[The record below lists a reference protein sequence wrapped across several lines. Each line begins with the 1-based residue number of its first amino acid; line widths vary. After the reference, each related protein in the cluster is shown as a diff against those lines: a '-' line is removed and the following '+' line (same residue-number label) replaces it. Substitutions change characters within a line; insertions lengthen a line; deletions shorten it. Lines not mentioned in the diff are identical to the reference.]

1 MRVHTTINHIS
12 IYFLPQYQ
20 RQRKCFFSERELKL
34 KGIAWHID
42 ASSVVETL
50 IYHSKLA
57 NQIARLAAIVVKIT
71 FYKENE
77 WACDGDSDNTFHTWL
92 QLSSVCINNRPTK
105 YRLYLLKLISIFG
118 HFSTVNNRPYG
129 RCYVKEIIP
138 LFSFLWISHLCRGKF
153 SKIGSKCFFK
163 CSRALNSMFLKTSY
177 FWSLL
182 FSLSSHLNKP

>member
-1 MRVHTTINHIS
+1 MRVHTTKNHIA

-20 RQRKCFFSERELKL
+20 RQRKWFFSERELKL

-42 ASSVVETL
+42 SSSLVETL
-50 IYHSKLA
+50 IYHGKLA

-92 QLSSVCINNRPTK
+92 QLSSVCINSLPTK

-118 HFSTVNNRPYG
+118 HFLTVNNRPYG

-153 SKIGSKCFFK
+153 SKIVSKCFLQVFKGFK
-163 CSRALNSMFLKTSY
+163 CYVFKNIVFLIVI
-177 FWSLL
+177 FQ
-182 FSLSSHLNKP
+182 PIEPP